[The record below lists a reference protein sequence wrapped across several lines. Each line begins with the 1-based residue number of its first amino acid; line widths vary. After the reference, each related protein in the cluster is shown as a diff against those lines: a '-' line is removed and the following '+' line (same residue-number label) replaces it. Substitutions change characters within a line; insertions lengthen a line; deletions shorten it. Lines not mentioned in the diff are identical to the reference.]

1 MNINLPP
8 PPLSYSTTSF
18 TQVFDAIKRALL
30 PAVSKD
36 EASPRILLQ
45 APNGTIYSV
54 TVNNS
59 GVLTTAV
66 NDGKDRI

>member
-8 PPLSYSTTSF
+8 PPTSYSSTSF
-18 TQVFDAIKRALL
+18 IQVFDAIKRALL
-30 PAVSKD
+30 PAISKD
-36 EASPRILLQ
+36 EAAPRILLQ

>member
-1 MNINLPP
+1 MNIILPP
-8 PPLSYSTTSF
+8 PPPGYSINAF
-18 TQVFDAIKRALL
+18 TLVFEAIRRAML

-36 EASPRILLQ
+36 EATSRILLQ
-45 APNGTIYSV
+45 SPNGTIYAV
-54 TVNNS
+54 TVSNA